1 MALWPWW
8 LSGLALAGLPLLHWS
23 ALRRSMAVSGRFTA
37 LVNRLRHGSPDGATG
52 TLDQEQLLAAIRAAT
67 SDQFG
72 AEALELPTS
81 AEAPIEV
88 EAPVGPPRGP
98 EGSLRHLLFLL
109 GLGLGGLLS
118 ALLGGM
124 TPVGFTLASEG
135 FQASFGAGGPLPFA
149 VLLLGGMLIGFGT
162 RMAGG
167 CTSGHGLCGVS
178 QFQVGSL
185 LATCAFFGMGIAT
198 SFLLEVWL

>member
-1 MALWPWW
+1 VTGTTLPWWPWW
-8 LSGLALAGLPLLHWS
+8 LCGLALAAVPLLHW
-23 ALRRSMAVSGRFTA
+23 AGLRRSLAVSGRFSA
-37 LVNRLRHGSPDGATG
+37 LVNRLRHGAPHTGA
-52 TLDQEQLLAAIRAAT
+52 LSEQEMLAAIRAAT
-67 SDQFG
+67 ADQFG
-72 AEALELPTS
+72 AEALEAPDP
-81 AEAPIEV
+81 AEPSEPARP
-88 EAPVGPPRGP
+88 ARGP
-98 EGSLRHLLFLL
+98 EGPLRHLLFLV

-118 ALLGGM
+118 AMLGGM

-135 FQASFGAGGPLPFA
+135 FQASFGAGGPLPLL
-149 VLLLGGMLIGFGT
+149 VLLVGGVLVGFGT

-185 LATCAFFGMGIAT
+185 AATCAFFGMGIAT